1 MSYSSGSL
9 GDMSM
14 FDLFRLEVVSQST
27 VLSDELLGLEDGA
40 SSVKR
45 LEALM
50 RAAHSLKGAARMVSI
65 DPIVKISHVMED
77 IFVAAQKGEIV
88 LSGNDIDTLLSA
100 VDVIKAISASPENS
114 IGDWGND
121 NPEVFDGV
129 LRSLS
134 ILLTDKVDSS
144 VERVEKSVLM
154 DAPATVV
161 FSNSMSE
168 SFASGDER
176 TIRVNAE
183 RMSKILGIASE
194 LLVESRGIG
203 RFKKELHNIKRRQD
217 GLVSLLEEMRELL
230 DRSNVV
236 DDEIQKKATI
246 QLDECRRSINR
257 HINLL
262 DEYDRKNINLSNKLY
277 HEVAGSRMRPFKDGV
292 VGLKRMVRDISR
304 SLHKE
309 VVLKIN
315 GEDCAVDRDVL
326 EKIKSPLNHLLRNAI
341 DHGIENPERRE
352 IVGKPGVAAINLTAD
367 HYSGMLRVSVSD
379 DGSGIDVDSLKVK
392 LVSKKLVSSKM
403 VDELTNDELLE
414 FLFLPDFS
422 TREHVSEIS
431 GRGVGLDVVRD
442 MVKELGGVVT
452 INNHP
457 GSGVEFIMLLPLTMS
472 VISALLVDIAGEPY
486 AFPLSKVDRI
496 IKVSTQEILEM
507 EGRQY
512 VSLGNKNIGLISGAQ
527 VLGFESSDID
537 ENQLTIVIVS
547 DRLDQYGVVVDRY
560 IDQKQLSVHTI
571 DARLGK
577 VPNVSSSA
585 LMENGDPLFIL
596 DVDDMVRSINH
607 IVTGGRLGD
616 VYQVAEEKLKVSRK
630 RVLVVDDSLTVRE
643 VEKGLLEAKG
653 YLVDVSVDGM
663 DGWNAV
669 RRSSYD
675 LIITDVDMPR
685 MDGIELV
692 NMIKHDLHLKSLP
705 VMIVSYKDR
714 IEDRRRGL
722 EAGADYYLTKGSF
735 QDDTLVEAV
744 EDLIGEALK

>member
-1 MSYSSGSL
+1 VSYSSGSL

-14 FDLFRLEVVSQST
+14 FDLFRLEAASQST
-27 VLSDELLGLEDGA
+27 ILSDELLGLEDGS

-50 RAAHSLKGAARMVSI
+50 RAAHSLKGAARMVSV

-77 IFVAAQKGEIV
+77 IFVAAQKDEIL
-88 LSGNDIDTLLSA
+88 LSGNDIDILLSA
-100 VDVIKAISASPENS
+100 VDMIKVISDSPENS
-114 IGDWGND
+114 IGSWNTD
-121 NPEVFDGV
+121 NPEVFDGM
-129 LRSLS
+129 LKSLS
-134 ILLTDKVDSS
+134 ILLTGKVNSN
-144 VERVEKSVLM
+144 VELAEKAILK
-154 DAPATVV
+154 DALSADA
-161 FSNSMSE
+161 FLNAMSE
-168 SFASGDER
+168 GVASGDER
-176 TIRVNAE
+176 TLRVNAE

-217 GLVSLLEEMRELL
+217 GLVSLLEGMRELMVRN
-230 DRSNVV
+230 DVV
-236 DDEIQKKATI
+236 DDDNQKKAII

-257 HINLL
+257 HINML

-277 HEVAGSRMRPFKDGV
+277 HEVAGSRMCPFKDGV
-292 VGLKRMVRDISR
+292 VGLKRMVRDLAR
-304 SLHKE
+304 SLRKE

-341 DHGIENPERRE
+341 DHGVEDVERRE
-352 IVGKPGVAAINLTAD
+352 VVGKPRVAEINLTAD

-379 DGSGIDVDSLKVK
+379 DGSGIDVDSLKAK
-392 LVSKKLVSSKM
+392 LVSKKLVISKM

-422 TREHVSEIS
+422 TRENVSEIS

-457 GSGVEFIMLLPLTMS
+457 GDGVEFIMLLPLTLS

-496 IKVSTQEILEM
+496 IKVSTREILEM

-527 VLGFESSDID
+527 VLGFESLDID
-537 ENQLTIVIVS
+537 EDQLTVVIVS

-560 IDQKQLSVHTI
+560 IDQKQLSVHAI

-616 VYQVAEEKLKVSRK
+616 VYQVAEEKLNVSRK

-653 YLVDVSVDGM
+653 YLVDVAVDGM

-692 NMIKHDLHLKSLP
+692 SMIKHDLHLKSLP

-735 QDDTLVEAV
+735 QDDTLIEAV
-744 EDLIGEALK
+744 EDLIGEAFK

>member
-1 MSYSSGSL
+1 
-9 GDMSM
+9 M
-14 FDLFRLEVVSQST
+14 FDLFRLEVASQIT
-27 VLSDELLGLEDGA
+27 ILSNEILGLEDDSCSA
-40 SSVKR
+40 KR

-50 RAAHSLKGAARMVSI
+50 RAAHSLKGAARMVSV

-77 IFVAAQKGEIV
+77 IFVAAQKNEILLASDDV
-88 LSGNDIDTLLSA
+88 DILLSA
-100 VDVIKAISASPENS
+100 VDIIKTISDSPENIIS
-114 IGDWGND
+114 SWGDD
-121 NPEVFDGV
+121 NAEEFDG
-129 LRSLS
+129 LLKSLS
-134 ILLTDKVDSS
+134 ILLAIKVDNNLN
-144 VERVEKSVLM
+144 RVETT
-154 DAPATVV
+154 A
-161 FSNSMSE
+161 SNE
-168 SFASGDER
+168 SLSIDPFVSSLSDDVAIGDER
-176 TIRVNAE
+176 TLRVNAE

-203 RFKKELHNIKRRQD
+203 RFKKELHSIKRQQD
-217 GLVSLLEEMRELL
+217 GLVSLLQGWRELMVG
-230 DRSNVV
+230 SNAV
-236 DDEIQKKATI
+236 DDDIQKKAII
-246 QLDECRRSINR
+246 QLDECRRSINS

-262 DEYDRKNINLSNKLY
+262 DEYDRKNTNLSSKLY
-277 HEVAGSRMRPFKDGV
+277 HEVAGSRMRPFEDGV
-292 VGLKRMVRDISR
+292 VGLKRMVRDLSR
-304 SLHKE
+304 SLDKE
-309 VVLKIN
+309 VALKIY
-315 GEDCAVDRDVL
+315 GTDCLVDRDVL
-326 EKIKSPLNHLLRNAI
+326 EKVKSPLNHLLRNAI
-341 DHGIENPERRE
+341 DHGIESSGQRE
-352 IVGKPGVAAINLTAD
+352 LAGKPRVASIKLTAD
-367 HYSGMLRVSVSD
+367 HHSGMLRVSVSD
-379 DGSGIDVDSLKVK
+379 DGSGIDVNRLKAK
-392 LVSKKLVSSKM
+392 LVSKELVSSKM
-403 VDELTNDELLE
+403 VDELANDELLE

-422 TREHVSEIS
+422 TRDDVSEIS

-457 GSGVEFIMLLPLTMS
+457 GDGVEFIMMLPLTLS

-486 AFPLSKVDRI
+486 AFPLTKVDRI

-527 VLGFESSDID
+527 VLGFESSDMA
-537 ENQLTIVIVS
+537 EELLTIVIVS

-560 IDQKQLSVHTI
+560 IDQKQLSVHAL

-585 LMENGDPLFIL
+585 LMENGEPLFIL

-616 VYQVAEEKLKVSRK
+616 VYQIAEEKLKVSRK

-653 YLVDVSVDGM
+653 YMVDVAVDGM

-675 LIITDVDMPR
+675 LIVTDVDMPR

-692 NMIKHDLHLKSLP
+692 SMIKQDLHLKVLP

-714 IEDRRRGL
+714 VEDRRRGL
-722 EAGADYYLTKGSF
+722 DAGADYYLTKGSF
-735 QDDTLVEAV
+735 QDDTLIEAV
-744 EDLIGEALK
+744 EDLIGEAFK